1 MDKLDSIQAGL
12 VMPWTPAR
20 GIYNYIT
27 ENGGKECA
35 ADDFAIAGLRTVD
48 YITLAALCVFFF
60 LKWTEPCLLL
70 WDALLLFRKVM
81 GKLFVVDKWAAAW
94 ETLQPSSLSTGLG
107 SRNLHSNPG
116 SATCYSLCD
125 LWGNGGVC
133 FSHLYSNAHLRCG
146 CALLCKCFALPRR
159 LSILFITETV
169 FFFVQTC
176 LSLLVLYFLGTWLF
190 RLFCLMFCRLSLS
203 LCSNTWRT
211 GKFTWKS
218 KVREA
223 GQKGQLE
230 MHHVHRVG
238 WQT

>member
-116 SATCYSLCD
+116 SATSFSLCD
-125 LWGNGGVC
+125 LRGNGGVC

-159 LSILFITETV
+159 LSILFITEAV
-169 FFFVQTC
+169 FFFFCTNMFEFTFII
-176 LSLLVLYFLGTWLF
+176 LSGNMAFPSFLLDVLQIV
-190 RLFCLMFCRLSLS
+190 S
-203 LCSNTWRT
+203 
-211 GKFTWKS
+211 FTL
-218 KVREA
+218 
-223 GQKGQLE
+223 Q
-230 MHHVHRVG
+230 
-238 WQT
+238 